1 MLKSFFIL
9 EFKILSTLYI
19 SFYTSLAWVS
29 DIAVKEFKLAILGLN
44 PNYYTL
50 T

>member
-19 SFYTSLAWVS
+19 SFYTSLVWAS
-29 DIAVKEFKLAILGLN
+29 DITTKEFKLAILGLN
-44 PNYYTL
+44 PGCYTL